1 MTIIRVSVQHTG
13 MIMYD
18 TQKTESGM
26 TGHQPGDERR
36 HRNRGLPRFLLVSA
50 LGGVFAAAIGA
61 SALAQETGYGNADQH
76 TNSADRSDSG
86 RSVNAEYGILVPD
99 SNSSELNAHYVGR
112 YVSWTDFINRGVR
125 RQNYDGIR
133 LKIPSGADAVEIKS
147 ICEARGGRTDSYT
160 AGVRDIE
167 AINGWSG
174 DSGFWYGYGAA
185 YTYQGYSSSTPAP
198 LTVKDAANQRCIAQN
213 KEEENTTTRSY
224 ETQAGTHYIYT
235 STPTPKARPWRTTTT
250 TQLVDPE
257 ARYVYVLLVGNAG
270 VDIRFVDYQQE
281 SGSPKD
287 QNHAFVERAFV
298 TLWCGGIPKAS
309 VGRLILGVGA
319 SFHNP
324 DSVRQWSN
332 SMGCS

>member
-1 MTIIRVSVQHTG
+1 
-13 MIMYD
+13 MYD

-36 HRNRGLPRFLLVSA
+36 HRNRGLPRFLFVSA

-76 TNSADRSDSG
+76 TNTADRADSG

-99 SNSSELNAHYVGR
+99 TNSSEMNAHYVGR

-133 LKIPSGADAVEIKS
+133 LRIPTGADAVEIKS
-147 ICEARGGRTDSYT
+147 ICEARGWRTDSYT
-160 AGVRDIE
+160 GGVRDIE
-167 AINGWSG
+167 AINGWASN
-174 DSGFWYGYGAA
+174 STFWYGYGAA

-213 KEEENTTTRSY
+213 KEDVITTVRTIERP
-224 ETQAGTHYIYT
+224 AGTHYIYNYY
-235 STPTPKARPWRTTTT
+235 PDPKARPWRTTTT

-281 SGSPKD
+281 SGSPSD
-287 QNHAFVERAFV
+287 TTHAFVERALV
-298 TLWCGGIPKAS
+298 TLWCGAIPKAS
-309 VGRLILGVGA
+309 VRAARPWQQSGY
-319 SFHNP
+319 HNP
-324 DSVRQWSN
+324 DSDRQWSN